1 MKARGISSSSL
12 HSLVSICLGH
22 SYNHDIATKNPGMYT
37 YNISRVPC
45 CPITPDSHSP
55 ADPNYCAC
63 VAIIADNKDSFGS
76 MSGDC
81 LGNDI
86 CRIRPSH
93 SRGIRQQNL
102 AFWQLRHD
110 IPYFRA
116 VCSLVILGHPDKEN
130 VGRFV
135 GDQREA
141 RCNSSASGQRD
152 YSGVGV

>member
-1 MKARGISSSSL
+1 
-12 HSLVSICLGH
+12 
-22 SYNHDIATKNPGMYT
+22 MYT

-45 CPITPDSHSP
+45 CPVTPDSHSP
-55 ADPNYCAC
+55 ADPDYCAC

-81 LGNDI
+81 LGNHT

-93 SRGIRQQNL
+93 RRRIMQQTL
-102 AFWQLRHD
+102 TFWELRHD
-110 IPYFRA
+110 IPYLRA
-116 VCSLVILGHPDKEN
+116 VCSFVILGNPDKEN

-141 RCNSSASGQRD
+141 RCNPSSSGQRD